1 MAKAAKA
8 EGLTGIRKAAVL
20 MISLDMD
27 SSSKIMSNLS
37 TDEIERLSME
47 IARIDDEIPPDVRDA
62 VVREFYQ
69 THLASKY
76 LDQGGIEYA
85 RQLLEKSLSPE
96 EAAKILAQLEN
107 TIQQAPFHFLKQA
120 DSEHLLMYIQDEHPQ
135 TISLIMAHLSPKQ
148 AAEILGGLTPKK
160 QLEVVKRI
168 ARMEQTTPEAIRL
181 VEQGLESR
189 LASIV
194 TQDLESAGGVQ
205 SVAEMLN
212 LCDRTTEKGILEN
225 LEEADPDMV
234 EQIRKLMFVFED
246 IILVND
252 KGIQSML
259 REVENDELAVALKT
273 ASEAMQEKIFKNMS
287 TRAAEMIKENMEFMG
302 PVRLSDV
309 EQAQQRIVDI
319 VRRLEETG
327 EVIISGRGGDDN
339 VVV

>member
-1 MAKAAKA
+1 MAKSSKV
-8 EGLTGIRKAAVL
+8 EGLTGLRKAAIL

-27 SSSKIMSNLS
+27 SSSKIMGNLS

-47 IARIDDEIPPDVRDA
+47 IARIEEEIAPDVRDA

-69 THLASKY
+69 THMASKY
-76 LDQGGIEYA
+76 LEQGGIEYA

-339 VVV
+339 MVV

>member
-1 MAKAAKA
+1 
-8 EGLTGIRKAAVL
+8 
-20 MISLDMD
+20 
-27 SSSKIMSNLS
+27 
-37 TDEIERLSME
+37 
-47 IARIDDEIPPDVRDA
+47 
-62 VVREFYQ
+62 
-69 THLASKY
+69 
-76 LDQGGIEYA
+76 
-85 RQLLEKSLSPE
+85 
-96 EAAKILAQLEN
+96 
-107 TIQQAPFHFLKQA
+107 
-120 DSEHLLMYIQDEHPQ
+120 
-135 TISLIMAHLSPKQ
+135 
-148 AAEILGGLTPKK
+148 
-160 QLEVVKRI
+160 
-168 ARMEQTTPEAIRL
+168 
-181 VEQGLESR
+181 
-189 LASIV
+189 
-194 TQDLESAGGVQ
+194 
-205 SVAEMLN
+205 MLN

-339 VVV
+339 MVV

>member
-1 MAKAAKA
+1 MAKASKI
-8 EGLTGIRKAAVL
+8 EGLTGIRKAAIL
-20 MISLDMD
+20 MISLDVE
-27 SSSKIMSNLS
+27 SSSKLMANLA
-37 TDEIERLSME
+37 TEEVERISME
-47 IARIDDEIPPDVRDA
+47 IARMDDEVAPEVRDA

-69 THLASKY
+69 THMASKY
-76 LDQGGIEYA
+76 LEQGGIEFA

-120 DSEHLLMYIQDEHPQ
+120 DSNQLLMYIQDEHPQ
-135 TISLIMAHLSPKQ
+135 TIALIMAHLSAKQ

-168 ARMEQTTPEAIRL
+168 ARMEQTTPEAIRM

-194 TQDLESAGGVQ
+194 SQDLESAGGVQ

-252 KGIQSML
+252 KGIQSVL
-259 REVENDELAVALKT
+259 REVENDELATALKT

-309 EQAQQRIVDI
+309 EQAQQHIVDI

-327 EVIISGRGGDDN
+327 EVVISGRGGDDN